1 MFERNEGN
9 IDRGLRIAVGVALL
23 AAFFMMPDASYRLWL
38 LIGVVPLMTGLVG
51 SCPVYTILG
60 ISTCP
65 IKNDD

>member
-1 MFERNEGN
+1 MFKRNEGN